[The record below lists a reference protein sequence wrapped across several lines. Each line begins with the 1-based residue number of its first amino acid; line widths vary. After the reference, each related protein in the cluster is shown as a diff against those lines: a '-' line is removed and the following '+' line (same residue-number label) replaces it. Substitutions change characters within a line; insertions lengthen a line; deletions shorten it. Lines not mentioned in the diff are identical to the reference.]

1 MMTQNFRA
9 SGKAD
14 FDADVAVETLPADG
28 LANNEPHLGTL
39 CHKAI
44 QRGYLVN
51 YMNRSMA

>member
-9 SGKAD
+9 SGKPD
-14 FDADVAVETLPADG
+14 FEAKVAVETLPADG

-44 QRGYLVN
+44 QRGH
-51 YMNRSMA
+51 